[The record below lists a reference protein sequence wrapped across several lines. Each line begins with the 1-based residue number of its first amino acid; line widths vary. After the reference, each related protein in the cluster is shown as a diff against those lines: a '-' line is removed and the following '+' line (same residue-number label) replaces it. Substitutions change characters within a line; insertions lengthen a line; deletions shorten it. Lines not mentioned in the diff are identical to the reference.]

1 MTKQNSSLSWR
12 VLSFVGGKFFG
23 ARLLKETEGR
33 LWSWNQVFRGVQQDK
48 ERSLLFW
55 GFSIVE
61 DGEGDFGGECAL

>member
-33 LWSWNQVFRGVQQDK
+33 LWSWNQVFRGVQQGK
-48 ERSLLFW
+48 RTTVLGL
-55 GFSIVE
+55 SIVE
-61 DGEGDFGGECAL
+61 DGVADLEGEWAL